1 MDTEQ
6 QTMDARAM
14 ELWSHAPNIIEKL
27 SAAIK
32 QPGKPIISF

>member
-1 MDTEQ
+1 
-6 QTMDARAM
+6 MDARAM

-32 QPGKPIISF
+32 EPGEPSF